1 MSKPL
6 PVNTLVFDDGSHGY
20 RYTDEQVMN
29 HCADSWEYSQ
39 VPIAEHIEWNVT
51 DDPADMTDDV
61 SVSPAL
67 LGALWSKARAY
78 DALMASGGCT
88 GGCEAE

>member
-1 MSKPL
+1 
-6 PVNTLVFDDGSHGY
+6 
-20 RYTDEQVMN
+20 MN

-51 DDPADMTDDV
+51 EDPADMTDDV

-78 DALMASGGCT
+78 DALMAVCVHMPR
-88 GGCEAE
+88 CECE

>member
-1 MSKPL
+1 MNEHAL
-6 PVNTLVFDDGSHGY
+6 NTLVFDDGSHGY
-20 RYTDEQVMN
+20 RYSDEQVMD
-29 HCADSWEYSQ
+29 HCADSWEYANAP
-39 VPIAEHIEWNVT
+39 VTDNIEWTVE

-78 DALMASGGCT
+78 DKLLALCVHVPR
-88 GGCEAE
+88 CECE